1 MRRAYLSGPIT
12 GCTYKGATE
21 WRKAVRMDLE
31 DAGFTVFDPMRGK
44 SFLSNQTR
52 ISDEAGAG
60 DKNPRIS
67 DKALVMRDRADVAA
81 ADIVLV
87 NLLGARIVSIGTMFE
102 LAWANLLHKLTVIV
116 VEPDNVHARH
126 PFVRES
132 GVVFTDL
139 DAAVDYVKSCHV
151 REGA

>member
-21 WRKAVRMDLE
+21 WRTSVRLELE
-31 DAGFTVFDPMRGK
+31 DAGFTVLDPMRGK
-44 SFLSNQTR
+44 SFLSNQRR
-52 ISDEAGAG
+52 ISDEAGASAI
-60 DKNPRIS
+60 NPRIS
-67 DKALVMRDRADVAA
+67 DKALVMRDRSDVNAT
-81 ADIVLV
+81 DIMLV
-87 NLLGARIVSIGTMFE
+87 NLLGSRIVSIGTMFE

-116 VEPDNVHARH
+116 VEPENIHAKH

-132 GVVFTDL
+132 GVIFSDL
-139 DAAVDYVKSCHV
+139 EAAVDYVKSCHV